1 MENTTSVPAARPT
14 AAPELGLN
22 GTLGRAAP
30 GCRTLIEA
38 QMSSRAARH
47 TVTSAAAGALTA
59 AALVA
64 SATSAGAL
72 TTPITTWARGS
83 SAVSADVKVA
93 SFNLGGVSTDAQAS
107 GEHRT
112 WRVRRPVVV
121 STILSSRPDVL
132 GVQEANQSSIYKASL
147 DYGVN
152 QYLDLRGALAA
163 KGGHYALTN
172 TYAYNCAN
180 SASSANCVYTNR
192 GASQDNRI
200 LYNTDTVTLVRQGS
214 VKFTH
219 QTAGKNTRYLAWAV
233 VKLKASGQQLF
244 FANTHLDPYTE
255 SVRRAEWDEVI
266 ANTKRL
272 AGVLPVVSVGDY
284 NTSKFS
290 TYAATYLPKMK
301 AAGYGDVLGQ
311 TYSTPLSQPRA
322 AVLDR
327 AWVNSFNNYRRDARS
342 YSYEDAQKKIGN
354 NIDWIFATNAL
365 PVKTWL
371 TAAPINRTTF
381 QLVGVIPSDHFLIQA
396 TLTLQ

>member
-1 MENTTSVPAARPT
+1 MR
-14 AAPELGLN
+14 
-22 GTLGRAAP
+22 
-30 GCRTLIEA
+30 
-38 QMSSRAARH
+38 SRAIRH
-47 TVTSAAAGALTA
+47 TVTCVAAAALSAAALVSSAPTA
-59 AALVA
+59 AALVSRA
-64 SATSAGAL
+64 PTPGAL
-72 TTPITTWARGS
+72 VSRALTPGALPSPIRTWTRGPTTGNT
-83 SAVSADVKVA
+83 DVKVA

-121 STILSSRPDVL
+121 SQILSSRPDIL
-132 GVQEANQSSIYKASL
+132 GVQEANQSSIYPANL

-152 QYLDLRGALAA
+152 QYMDLKGALSA

-180 SASSANCVYTNR
+180 SASSANCVYTSR

-200 LYNTDTVTLVRQGS
+200 LYNTDTVTLVKQGS
-214 VKFTH
+214 VKYAH
-219 QTAGKNTRYLAWAV
+219 QTAGKNTRYLAWAIV
-233 VKLKASGQQLF
+233 RMKATGKQLF

-272 AGVLPVVSVGDY
+272 AGSLPVVSVGDY
-284 NTSKFS
+284 NTSKYS
-290 TYAATYLPKMK
+290 SYAGTYLPKMK

-311 TYSTPLSQPRA
+311 TYASSLSHPRA

-327 AWVNSFNNYRRDARS
+327 AWVNSYNDYRRDARS
-342 YSYEDAQKKIGN
+342 YSYEDAQTRIGN
-354 NIDWIFATNAL
+354 NIDWIFATNSL
-365 PVKTWL
+365 PVKAWV

-396 TLTLQ
+396 TLTVR